1 MVYSFEHVGCSSLS
15 NNKFVVALENTL
27 HQSINNF
34 KELITEFDQHQLES
48 DDYKTQVSTLKEK
61 CESKVCVGSEALK
74 KIIELKDNII
84 QSAASALT
92 RLNETKDMR
101 IIDETLKI
109 LCGETVSLTPPKDS
123 ADFQLKTPKKESPSF
138 TEACNDESVSEIEG
152 TPTGRTS
159 PIIVSRKAR
168 NASDYREKKKCP
180 DNWPTPKN
188 KTLKLTYPNFCTP
201 PGKGKGK
208 LRQTRFTT
216 VKQTSVLDVSSSPEF
231 AGLRGSKDTKS
242 MQLNIKR
249 ESLDD
254 EDTIEPSPTSITSN
268 FSSIYRSAVR
278 SSPLKLN
285 KNSPHKITKG
295 SPAKLS
301 LVKKPHSNISKLQIK
316 TEGLSN
322 LENVENKLENSDVK
336 VKMEESINLLRPP
349 RFRTPE
355 RSPAKLKDPNET
367 ECTIDSTMSLLQ
379 HVEKLEKSS
388 PDHKNICSPTKR
400 PLAEN
405 INLTNLQTQYDTE
418 ASVSLLNHN
427 HFIDNKKDLE
437 SPNKNPTYNGLER
450 ETKINSAIESIVK
463 KDLEKLEPKRENG
476 KVDVFFKEPTVRKKA
491 EKRALPGWFCDE
503 CKNFY
508 AELYKNDPVMLAKKM
523 DECSKHR
530 GRQDPSRPKTPPNFW
545 NPRWDVPEDTE
556 EFNRRNNAV

>member
-1 MVYSFEHVGCSSLS
+1 MVYSFENVGECSLS
-15 NNKFVVALENTL
+15 NNKSVIALENTL
-27 HQSINNF
+27 HQSIIHL
-34 KELITEFDQHQLES
+34 KELVVEFDKLQIES
-48 DDYKTQVSTLKEK
+48 DDCKTQVSILKEK

-74 KIIELKDNII
+74 KVIELKDNII
-84 QSAASALT
+84 QSVASALT
-92 RLNETKDMR
+92 RLNETKDMS
-101 IIDETLKI
+101 IIDEAFKI

-123 ADFQLKTPKKESPSF
+123 ADCQLKTPRKESPSF
-138 TEACNDESVSEIEG
+138 TEAVNDESVSEIEG

-188 KTLKLTYPNFCTP
+188 KTLKLTYPNCTP
-201 PGKGKGK
+201 LGKGKGK

-216 VKQTSVLDVSSSPEF
+216 VKQASVLDISSSPEF
-231 AGLRGSKDTKS
+231 AGLRSKDTKTR
-242 MQLNIKR
+242 LNIKR

-285 KNSPHKITKG
+285 KNSPHKTAKG

-301 LVKKPHSNISKLQIK
+301 LVKKPNSNVSKLQIK
-316 TEGLSN
+316 TECSSN
-322 LENVENKLENSDVK
+322 GENVENKLENSDIK

-367 ECTIDSTMSLLQ
+367 ECNIDSSISLFQ
-379 HVEKLEKSS
+379 HVQKLEKTS
-388 PDHKNICSPTKR
+388 PDHNNICSPTKR

-405 INLTNLQTQYDTE
+405 INLTNLQTQCDTE
-418 ASVSLLNHN
+418 TSVSLLNHN
-427 HFIDNKKDLE
+427 HFVDNKKDVE
-437 SPNKNPTYNGLER
+437 SPNENPTFEKFVR
-450 ETKINSAIESIVK
+450 ETKRNPAIESIVK

-476 KVDVFFKEPTVRKKA
+476 KVDVIFKEPTVRTKA

-508 AELYKNDPVMLAKKM
+508 AELYKNDPVMLAQKM

-530 GRQDPSRPKTPPNFW
+530 GRQNPARPKTPPGFW
-545 NPRWDVPEDTE
+545 NPRWDVPQDTE

>member
-1 MVYSFEHVGCSSLS
+1 MVYSSENVGCSSLS
-15 NNKFVVALENTL
+15 NNKSVVALENNL
-27 HQSINNF
+27 HQSINHL
-34 KELITEFDQHQLES
+34 KELIIEFDKLQLES
-48 DDYKTQVSTLKEK
+48 DDYKTQVSTQKEK
-61 CESKVCVGSEALK
+61 CESKVCAGSEALK
-74 KIIELKDNII
+74 QVIELKDNII
-84 QSAASALT
+84 QSVASALT

-101 IIDETLKI
+101 IIDEAFKI

-138 TEACNDESVSEIEG
+138 TEAINDESVSEIEG

-188 KTLKLTYPNFCTP
+188 KALKLTYPNFSTP
-201 PGKGKGK
+201 RGKGKGK
-208 LRQTRFTT
+208 LRQTRLTT
-216 VKQTSVLDVSSSPEF
+216 VKQTSVLDISSSPEF
-231 AGLRGSKDTKS
+231 VGLRSNKDTKS

-268 FSSIYRSAVR
+268 FSSISTVR
-278 SSPLKLN
+278 NSPLKLN

-316 TEGLSN
+316 TEGSSN
-322 LENVENKLENSDVK
+322 LENVENKLENSDMK

-355 RSPAKLKDPNET
+355 RSPVKLKDPNET
-367 ECTIDSTMSLLQ
+367 ECNIDSSMSVFQ
-379 HVEKLEKSS
+379 HVKNLENTS

-405 INLTNLQTQYDTE
+405 INFTNLQTQCDTE

-427 HFIDNKKDLE
+427 HFIDNMKDLE
-437 SPNKNPTYNGLER
+437 SPNKNPTFHGLER
-450 ETKINSAIESIVK
+450 ETKRNPAIESIVK
-463 KDLEKLEPKRENG
+463 KDLERLEPKRENG
-476 KVDVFFKEPTVRKKA
+476 KVDVIFKEPTVRKKA

-523 DECSKHR
+523 EECSKHR
-530 GRQDPSRPKTPPNFW
+530 GRQNPARPRTPPGFW
-545 NPRWDVPEDTE
+545 DPRWDVPQDTE

>member
-1 MVYSFEHVGCSSLS
+1 MTIKPNY
-15 NNKFVVALENTL
+15 
-27 HQSINNF
+27 
-34 KELITEFDQHQLES
+34 QHR
-48 DDYKTQVSTLKEK
+48 KKNVKASTL
-61 CESKVCVGSEALK
+61 
-74 KIIELKDNII
+74 I
-84 QSAASALT
+84 
-92 RLNETKDMR
+92 RFNETKDMR
-101 IIDETLKI
+101 IIDEVFKI
-109 LCGETVSLTPPKDS
+109 LCGETVSLTPPKES
-123 ADFQLKTPKKESPSF
+123 ADFKFKTPKKESPSF

-168 NASDYREKKKCP
+168 NTLDYREKKKCP

-231 AGLRGSKDTKS
+231 AGLIGSKDTKS

-268 FSSIYRSAVR
+268 FSSIYRSAVK

-316 TEGLSN
+316 SEGSSN
-322 LENVENKLENSDVK
+322 IENVENKLENSDIK

-367 ECTIDSTMSLLQ
+367 ECNIDCTMSLLQ
-379 HVEKLEKSS
+379 HVQKLEKT
-388 PDHKNICSPTKR
+388 DHKNICSPTKR

-405 INLTNLQTQYDTE
+405 INLTNLQTQCDTE

-427 HFIDNKKDLE
+427 HIIDNKKERKNLE
-437 SPNKNPTYNGLER
+437 SPNNNPTYNGLER
-450 ETKINSAIESIVK
+450 ETKRNLAIESIVK
-463 KDLEKLEPKRENG
+463 KDLERLEPKRENG
-476 KVDVFFKEPTVRKKA
+476 KVDIFFKEPTVRKKA
-491 EKRALPGWFCDE
+491 EKRALPGWSCDE

-508 AELYKNDPVMLAKKM
+508 AELYKNNPVMLATKM

-530 GRQDPSRPKTPPNFW
+530 GRQDPARPKTPPNFW

>member
-268 FSSIYRSAVR
+268 FSSISAVR